1 MKILAMIQSKKVTSA
16 IFVELLL
23 LLLLVEFHF
32 DFYFQLG
39 KNSEIR

>member
-16 IFVELLL
+16 VFVKLLL
-23 LLLLVEFHF
+23 LEFHF